1 MDIYE
6 CISDSLCLQQKLTQH
21 CKATILQLRKKTT
34 NKLEIEGNFFN
45 RIKGISEKLT
55 ANIIL
60 NNHVRM
66 NVFSLIMNKVRTFK
80 FTASKIQHWVKGLSQ
95 CNRQ

>member
-21 CKATILQLRKKTT
+21 CKATILQLRKKPT
-34 NKLEIEGNFFN
+34 NKVEIEGNFFN
-45 RIKGISEKLT
+45 WIKGISEKLK

-60 NNHVRM
+60 NHVRM
-66 NVFSLIMNKVRTFK
+66 NVFSLIMNKVRMFK

-95 CNRQ
+95 HNRQ